1 MSIYNDDELLEEL
14 KSRFNQQ
21 RKSLKELEYL
31 TGKLKEL
38 NHKLEESEK
47 LKSHFLSNIRNEI
60 INPFASII
68 GLSQSIKTI
77 PSEKIERIY
86 SMASMIH
93 SEAFALD
100 FQLRNIFA
108 AAEIE
113 AGDLTLRYATLDVN
127 ELCNTIV
134 SSFKHEV
141 EKKELKVNYSSNNSQ
156 IPLKS
161 DPEKLKTI
169 ISNIFSNAIKY
180 SNKGADIDIKINSD
194 EAFVVIEIQDYGIGI
209 EEKSQKLIFDR
220 FKRIDD
226 TINSLNIGHGLGLS
240 VVQAYL
246 DLIGGSIELLSE
258 VNKGSTFTISIVNYE
273 NEEGDSFEDDDVLFE
288 SGAEVF

>member
-1 MSIYNDDELLEEL
+1 MNIYNDDELLEEL
-14 KSRFNQQ
+14 KNRFNQQ

-31 TGKLKEL
+31 TGMLKEL

-68 GLSQSIKTI
+68 GLSQSIKNI
-77 PSEKIERIY
+77 PSEKIEKIY
-86 SMASMIH
+86 SMATLIH

-100 FQLRNIFA
+100 FQLHNIFA

-113 AGDLTLRYATLDVN
+113 AGDLTLQYAIFDVN
-127 ELCNTIV
+127 ELCTTVI
-134 SSFKHEV
+134 SSFSHEL
-141 EKKELKVNYSSNNSQ
+141 EKKEIKVNYSSNNSQ

-161 DPEKLKTI
+161 DPEKLKVI
-169 ISNIFSNAIKY
+169 ISNLLSNAIKY
-180 SNKGADIDIKINSD
+180 SNKGADIDIKINSNGG
-194 EAFVVIEIQDYGIGI
+194 FVGIEIQDYGIGI
-209 EEKSQKLIFDR
+209 EENSRKIIFDR

-226 TINSLNIGHGLGLS
+226 TINSLNTGHGLGLS

-246 DLIGGSIELLSE
+246 DLLGGSINLFSE
-258 VNKGSTFTISIVNYE
+258 VNKGSTVSISIVNNE
-273 NEEGDSFEDDDVLFE
+273 NEIGDSFSDEDVMFE
-288 SGAEVF
+288 SGGEVF